1 MLEILGIKAKASI
14 SPGTDD
20 KTSHPRPK
28 EVILK
33 KAGMFQKCFY
43 AALAAL
49 LLLTFCGCSKE
60 TSQKSAENMRREQE
74 TSSLVQ
80 TGAIFA
86 PSTEVVSADAAGE
99 YRYTKLPI
107 EGYRVRSVFPA
118 DGNLIYVVATPCDA
132 SGRFLVGDDGVI
144 PTQLIQYDLE
154 AQKKTA
160 FCYQPALDGARDVT
174 LSSAA
179 IAPDGSLWALVCRFW
194 RAADGE
200 SLTTD
205 FTAERLDADGTAA
218 ETVLLDGMNLNE
230 EPEFLIGSDSSFLL
244 YTFSNG
250 MLSSFDTAGHLTKQE
265 SIALLTEKFAAD
277 SDGQVW
283 FIADTEEGAA
293 LQAVGSEKQVPISGI
308 SNGFPVLCYGADE
321 PGVLYLSDT
330 TALYRVPIQ
339 TGVAEKIAD
348 LAKLNVRGGQPFSRT
363 ANGSFVF
370 ADRSYDVPVLAA
382 LCPGASGGK
391 QKSVL
396 TLATVNPGGQTI
408 AQVREFN
415 RSNSDYQVEILDFS
429 ALLDSGSYMDLFTT
443 WNTAIAAGDTPDMI
457 DFSNLPWHSFADR
470 GLLLDLNTIL
480 PQEDILPWL
489 WKSISYHGANYTFPG
504 CFTVETLV
512 GKQSKLGDRQH
523 WTMQEFLDMVD
534 SSNISMF
541 SGMSRELFLFYMEQ
555 YLLDTFLD
563 EETKTC
569 SFDSEEFQ
577 ALLNYAATLAD
588 PEELGFEVENAMLL
602 IRRDLAL
609 AEPVILSS
617 VGQMHSAESYTVG
630 EPLAWIG
637 WPCPNGT
644 KVRPDA
650 EIAVFKN
657 TDHADG
663 ATAFLQFLLS
673 DTSQTVLG
681 RFAFPMTTS
690 VFEKEITAAMEPRNT
705 NDPDL
710 ATEFTVDGTVY
721 PVVPLSKED
730 AARYETF
737 FENISAQ
744 IYYPWQAANILEA
757 ECGALWAGERTAA
770 ETAAQIQ
777 KRMELYL
784 AENAG

>member
-1 MLEILGIKAKASI
+1 MKRKSNFFKSTGVVFWVFL
-14 SPGTDD
+14 T
-20 KTSHPRPK
+20 
-28 EVILK
+28 
-33 KAGMFQKCFY
+33 
-43 AALAAL
+43 L
-49 LLLTFCGCSKE
+49 LLCACNRE
-60 TSQKSAENMRREQE
+60 AAQKNAENMRREQG

-86 PSTEVVSADAAGE
+86 PSTEFISADAAGA
-99 YRYTKLPI
+99 YTYEKLPLD
-107 EGYRVRSVFPA
+107 GYRVSAVFPA
-118 DGNLIYVVATPCDA
+118 SGNLVYVIATLCDA
-132 SGRFLVGDDGVI
+132 NGYFLVGEDGVI

-174 LSSAA
+174 LSSAV

-194 RAADGE
+194 RADDGE

-205 FTAERLDADGTAA
+205 FTVERLDADGTAT
-218 ETVLLDGMNLNE
+218 EKVLLDGMNLNE
-230 EPEFLIGSDSSFLL
+230 DPEFLIGSDGSFLL

-250 MLSSFDTAGHLTKQE
+250 ILSSFDTTGHLTKQE
-265 SIALLTEKFAAD
+265 SIAQLTEKFAAD

-283 FIADTEEGAA
+283 FLADTEEGAA
-293 LQAVGSEKQVPISGI
+293 LQAVGSEKQIPISGI
-308 SNGFPVLCYGADE
+308 SNGLPVLCYGADE

-330 TALYRVPIQ
+330 TALYRVPLQ

-382 LCPGASGGK
+382 LCPGTSGGK

-429 ALLDSGSYMDLFTT
+429 SLLDSGSYMDLFTT
-443 WNTAIAAGDTPDMI
+443 WNTAIAAGDTPDMV

-470 GLLLDLNTIL
+470 GMLLDLNTIL

-489 WKSISYHGANYTFPG
+489 WKSVSYHGANYTFPG

-512 GKQSKLGDRQH
+512 GKQLKLGDRQH
-523 WTMQEFLDMVD
+523 WTVQEFLALAD
-534 SSNISMF
+534 SSDISMF

-555 YLLDTFLD
+555 YLLDAFLD

-569 SFDSEEFQ
+569 SFDSEEFRS
-577 ALLNYAATLAD
+577 LLDYAATLAE
-588 PEELGFEVENAMLL
+588 PEELGVEVENSMLL

-609 AEPVILSS
+609 AAPVILSS

-637 WPCPNGT
+637 WPGPNGT

-663 ATAFLQFLLS
+663 AAAFLHFLLS

-681 RFAFPMTTS
+681 RFAFPMTVS
-690 VFEKEITAAMEPRNT
+690 AFESEIAAAMEARNT

-721 PVVPLSKED
+721 PVVPLSEED

-777 KRMELYL
+777 SRMELYL
-784 AENAG
+784 AEIYS

>member
-1 MLEILGIKAKASI
+1 MKRKSNFFKSTGVVFWVFL
-14 SPGTDD
+14 T
-20 KTSHPRPK
+20 
-28 EVILK
+28 
-33 KAGMFQKCFY
+33 
-43 AALAAL
+43 L
-49 LLLTFCGCSKE
+49 LLCACNRE
-60 TSQKSAENMRREQE
+60 AAQKNAVNMRQEQG

-86 PSTEVVSADAAGE
+86 PSTEFVNADAAGA
-99 YRYTKLPI
+99 YTYEKLPLD
-107 EGYRVRSVFPA
+107 GYRVSAVFPA
-118 DGNLIYVVATPCDA
+118 SGNLVYVIATLCDA
-132 SGRFLVGDDGVI
+132 NGYFLVGEDGVI

-174 LSSAA
+174 LSSAV

-194 RAADGE
+194 RADDGE

-205 FTAERLDADGTAA
+205 FTVERLDADGTAT
-218 ETVLLDGMNLNE
+218 EKVLLDGMNLNE
-230 EPEFLIGSDSSFLL
+230 DPEFLIGSDGSFLL

-250 MLSSFDTAGHLTKQE
+250 ILSSFDTTGHLTKQE
-265 SIALLTEKFAAD
+265 SIAQLTEKFAAD

-283 FIADTEEGAA
+283 FLADTEEGAA
-293 LQAVGSEKQVPISGI
+293 LQAVGSEKQIPISGI
-308 SNGFPVLCYGADE
+308 SNGLPVLCYGADE

-330 TALYRVPIQ
+330 TALYRVPLQ

-396 TLATVNPGGQTI
+396 TLATVNPSGQTI
-408 AQVREFN
+408 AQVQEFN

-429 ALLDSGSYMDLFTT
+429 SLLDSGSYMDLFTT

-470 GLLLDLNTIL
+470 GMLLDLNTIL

-489 WKSISYHGANYTFPG
+489 WKSVSYHGANYTFPG

-512 GKQSKLGDRQH
+512 GKQLKLGDRQH
-523 WTMQEFLDMVD
+523 WTVQEFLALAD
-534 SSNISMF
+534 SSDISMF

-555 YLLDTFLD
+555 YLLDAFLD

-569 SFDSEEFQ
+569 SFDSEEFRS
-577 ALLNYAATLAD
+577 LLDYAATLAD
-588 PEELGFEVENAMLL
+588 TEELGFEVENSMLL

-609 AEPVILSS
+609 AEPVILSNI
-617 VGQMHSAESYTVG
+617 GQMHSAESYTVG

-637 WPCPNGT
+637 WPGPNGT

-663 ATAFLQFLLS
+663 AAAFLHFLLS

-681 RFAFPMTTS
+681 RFAFPMTAS
-690 VFEKEITAAMEPRNT
+690 MFEKEINAAMEPRNT

-721 PVVPLSKED
+721 PVVPLSEED

-737 FENISAQ
+737 FEHISTQ

>member
-1 MLEILGIKAKASI
+1 MLEILGSKAKALI

-33 KAGMFQKCFY
+33 KAGMFQKCFC

-60 TSQKSAENMRREQE
+60 ASQKNAAITLPEQE
-74 TSSLVQ
+74 TSSAGQ
-80 TGAIFA
+80 AGAIFA
-86 PSTEVVSADAAGE
+86 PSTEFVSADAAGE
-99 YRYTKLPI
+99 YRYAKLPLD
-107 EGYRVRSVFPA
+107 GYRVHAALPA
-118 DGNLIYVVATPCDA
+118 SGSLVYVIATPCDA
-132 SGRFLVGDDGVI
+132 SGRFLVGDDGII

-154 AQKKTA
+154 ARQKTD
-160 FCYQPALDGARDVT
+160 FCYQPALDGARDVAF
-174 LSSAA
+174 SSAA
-179 IAPDGSLWALVCRFW
+179 TAPDGSLWALVCRFW
-194 RAADGE
+194 RADDGE

-205 FTAERLDADGTAA
+205 FTVERLDADGMVT
-218 ETVLLDGMNLNE
+218 EKVLLDGMNLNE
-230 EPEFLIGSDSSFLL
+230 EPEFLIGSDGSFLL

-250 MLSSFDTAGHLTKQE
+250 TLSSFDTAGHLTAQE
-265 SIALLTEKFAAD
+265 PLTLLTEKFAAD

-308 SNGFPVLCYGADE
+308 SNGLPVLCYGADE
-321 PGVLYLSDT
+321 PGVLYMTDT
-330 TALYRVPIQ
+330 TALYRVPLQ
-339 TGVAEKIAD
+339 TGAAEKIAD
-348 LAKLNVRGGQPFSRT
+348 LAKLNVWGGRPFSRT

-396 TLATVNPGGQTI
+396 TLATVNPSGQTI

-415 RSNSDYQVEILDFS
+415 RSNREYQVEILDFS
-429 ALLDSGSYMDLFTT
+429 AQLESSSYMDLFTT
-443 WNTAIAAGDTPDMI
+443 WNTAIVAGDTPDMI

-489 WKSISYHGANYTFPG
+489 WKSVSYNGGNYTFPG

-523 WTMQEFLDMVD
+523 WTVQEFLDLAD
-534 SSNISMF
+534 SSDILMF

-555 YLLDTFLD
+555 YLLDAFLD

-569 SFDSEEFQ
+569 SFDSEEFR
-577 ALLNYAATLAD
+577 ALLDYAATLD
-588 PEELGFEVENAMLL
+588 EPEELGFEVENSMLL

-609 AEPVILSS
+609 AEPVILSNI
-617 VGQMHSAESYTVG
+617 GQMHSAESYTVG

-637 WPCPNGT
+637 WPGPNGT

-663 ATAFLQFLLS
+663 AAAFLHFLLS

-681 RFAFPMTTS
+681 RFAFPMTVLCHTVKCQRLRIILPNIIGS
-690 VFEKEITAAMEPRNT
+690 AHNLLTAFTICHKADMIAYPLIQRFRPRLIFLCCCKLW
-705 NDPDL
+705 DL
-710 ATEFTVDGTVY
+710 FFLIPAVNQIAFHD
-721 PVVPLSKED
+721 S
-730 AARYETF
+730 TF
-737 FENISAQ
+737 VH
-744 IYYPWQAANILEA
+744 
-757 ECGALWAGERTAA
+757 R
-770 ETAAQIQ
+770 
-777 KRMELYL
+777 R
-784 AENAG
+784 

>member
-1 MLEILGIKAKASI
+1 MSNRRG
-14 SPGTDD
+14 GRDT
-20 KTSHPRPK
+20 TSLPHSSCRRANMK
-28 EVILK
+28 RKSNFFKSTGVVFWVFLT
-33 KAGMFQKCFY
+33 
-43 AALAAL
+43 L
-49 LLLTFCGCSKE
+49 LLCACNRE
-60 TSQKSAENMRREQE
+60 AAQKNAENMRREQG

-80 TGAIFA
+80 TGATFA
-86 PSTEVVSADAAGE
+86 PSTEFVNADAAGA
-99 YRYTKLPI
+99 YTYEKLPLD
-107 EGYRVRSVFPA
+107 GYRVSAVFPA
-118 DGNLIYVVATPCDA
+118 SGNLVYVIATLCDA
-132 SGRFLVGDDGVI
+132 NGYFLVGEDGVI

-174 LSSAA
+174 LSSAV

-194 RAADGE
+194 RADDGE
-200 SLTTD
+200 ALTTD
-205 FTAERLDADGTAA
+205 YTVERLDADGTVT
-218 ETVLLDGMNLNE
+218 EKVLLEGMNLNE
-230 EPEFLIGSDSSFLL
+230 EPEFLIGSDGSFLL

-250 MLSSFDTAGHLTKQE
+250 ILSSFDTTGHLTKQE
-265 SIALLTEKFAAD
+265 SIAQLTEKFAAD

-283 FIADTEEGAA
+283 FPADTEEGAA
-293 LQAVGSEKQVPISGI
+293 LQAVGSEKQIPISGI
-308 SNGFPVLCYGADE
+308 SNGLPVLCYGADE

-330 TALYRVPIQ
+330 TALYRVPLQ
-339 TGVAEKIAD
+339 TDVAEKIAD

-396 TLATVNPGGQTI
+396 TLATVNPSGQTI
-408 AQVREFN
+408 AQVQEFN

-429 ALLDSGSYMDLFTT
+429 SLLDSGSYMDLFTT
-443 WNTAIAAGDTPDMI
+443 WNTAIAAGDTPDMV

-470 GLLLDLNTIL
+470 GMLLDLNTIL

-489 WKSISYHGANYTFPG
+489 WKSVSYHGANYTFPG

-512 GKQSKLGDRQH
+512 GKQLKLGDRQH
-523 WTMQEFLDMVD
+523 WTVQEFLALAD
-534 SSNISMF
+534 SSDISMF

-555 YLLDTFLD
+555 YLLDAFLD

-569 SFDSEEFQ
+569 SFDSEEFRS
-577 ALLNYAATLAD
+577 LLDYAATLAE
-588 PEELGFEVENAMLL
+588 PEELGFEVENSMLL

-609 AEPVILSS
+609 AAPVILSS

-637 WPCPNGT
+637 WPGPNGT

-663 ATAFLQFLLS
+663 AAAFLHFLLS

-681 RFAFPMTTS
+681 RFAFPMTVS
-690 VFEKEITAAMEPRNT
+690 AFESEIAAAMEARNT

-721 PVVPLSKED
+721 PVVPLSEED

-757 ECGALWAGERTAA
+757 ECGALWDGERTAA

-777 KRMELYL
+777 SRMELYL
-784 AENAG
+784 AEIYS

>member
-1 MLEILGIKAKASI
+1 MKRKSNFFKSTGVVFWVFL
-14 SPGTDD
+14 T
-20 KTSHPRPK
+20 
-28 EVILK
+28 
-33 KAGMFQKCFY
+33 
-43 AALAAL
+43 L
-49 LLLTFCGCSKE
+49 LLCACNRE
-60 TSQKSAENMRREQE
+60 AAQKNAVNMRQEQG

-86 PSTEVVSADAAGE
+86 PSTEFVNADAAGA
-99 YRYTKLPI
+99 YTYEKLPLD
-107 EGYRVRSVFPA
+107 GYRVSAVFPA
-118 DGNLIYVVATPCDA
+118 SGNLVYVIATLCDA
-132 SGRFLVGDDGVI
+132 NGYFLVGEDGVI

-174 LSSAA
+174 LSSAV

-194 RAADGE
+194 RADDGE
-200 SLTTD
+200 ALTTD
-205 FTAERLDADGTAA
+205 YTVERLDADGTVT
-218 ETVLLDGMNLNE
+218 EKVLLEGMNLNE
-230 EPEFLIGSDSSFLL
+230 EPEFLIGSDGSFLL

-250 MLSSFDTAGHLTKQE
+250 ILSSFDTTGHLTKQE
-265 SIALLTEKFAAD
+265 SIAQLTEKFAAD

-283 FIADTEEGAA
+283 FPADTEEGAA
-293 LQAVGSEKQVPISGI
+293 LQAVGSEKQIPISGI
-308 SNGFPVLCYGADE
+308 SNGLPVLCYGADE

-330 TALYRVPIQ
+330 TALYRVPLQ

-415 RSNSDYQVEILDFS
+415 RSNSEYQVEILDFS

-470 GLLLDLNTIL
+470 GLLLDLNTFL

-489 WKSISYHGANYTFPG
+489 WESVSYHGANYTFPG

-512 GKQSKLGDRQH
+512 GKQLKLGDRQH
-523 WTMQEFLDMVD
+523 WTVQEFLALAD
-534 SSNISMF
+534 SSDISMF

-555 YLLDTFLD
+555 YLLDAFLD

-569 SFDSEEFQ
+569 SFDSEEFRS
-577 ALLNYAATLAD
+577 LLDYAATLAD
-588 PEELGFEVENAMLL
+588 TEELGFEVENSMLL

-609 AEPVILSS
+609 AEPVILSNI
-617 VGQMHSAESYTVG
+617 GQMHSAESYTVG

-637 WPCPNGT
+637 WPGPNGT
-644 KVRPDA
+644 KIRPDA

-657 TDHADG
+657 TDHTDG
-663 ATAFLQFLLS
+663 AAAFLQFLLS

-681 RFAFPMTTS
+681 RFAFPMTAS
-690 VFEKEITAAMEPRNT
+690 AFESEIAAAMEARNT

-721 PVVPLSKED
+721 PVVPMSEED

-777 KRMELYL
+777 SRMELYL
-784 AENAG
+784 AEIYS

>member
-1 MLEILGIKAKASI
+1 MKS
-14 SPGTDD
+14 T
-20 KTSHPRPK
+20 PRF
-28 EVILK
+28 L
-33 KAGMFQKCFY
+33 C
-43 AALAAL
+43 AL
-49 LLLTFCGCSKE
+49 LAISLMLTLCACGREAQK
-60 TSQKSAENMRREQE
+60 KSAADVPPAQAD
-74 TSSLVQ
+74 LVPGQ
-80 TGAIFA
+80 ASTVFA
-86 PSTEVVSADAAGE
+86 PSTDFISAEDAGA
-99 YRYTKLPI
+99 YVYAQLPLA
-107 EGYRVRSVFPA
+107 GYRVHAVLPA
-118 DGNLIYVVATPCDA
+118 DGDLVYAIATRCDA
-132 SGRFLVGDDGVI
+132 NGLFLIGEDGVI
-144 PTQLIQYDLE
+144 PTQIVQYDLE
-154 AQKKTA
+154 AQQKTA
-160 FCYQPALDGARDVT
+160 FCYQPALDSARDIA

-194 RAADGE
+194 RADDGE

-205 FTAERLDADGTAA
+205 FTVERLDADGTAT
-218 ETVLLDGMNLNE
+218 EKVLLDGMNLNE
-230 EPEFLIGSDSSFLL
+230 DPEFLIGSDGSFLL

-250 MLSSFDTAGHLTKQE
+250 MLSSFDTAGHLTAQE
-265 SIALLTEKFAAD
+265 PIALLTEKLAAD
-277 SDGQVW
+277 FDGQVW
-283 FIADTEEGAA
+283 FLADTEEGAA
-293 LQAVGSEKQVPISGI
+293 LQAVGSEKQIPISGI
-308 SNGFPVLCYGADE
+308 SNGLPVLCYGADE

-330 TALYRVPIQ
+330 TALYRVSLQ

-396 TLATVNPGGQTI
+396 TLATVNPSGQTI

-415 RSNSDYQVEILDFS
+415 RSNSEYQVEILDFS
-429 ALLDSGSYMDLFTT
+429 SLLDSGSYMDLFTT

-470 GLLLDLNTIL
+470 GMLLDLNTIL

-489 WKSISYHGANYTFPG
+489 WKSVSYHGANYTFPG

-512 GKQSKLGDRQH
+512 GKQLKLGDRQH
-523 WTMQEFLDMVD
+523 WTVQEFLALAD
-534 SSNISMF
+534 SSDISMF

-555 YLLDTFLD
+555 YLLDAFLD

-577 ALLNYAATLAD
+577 SLLDYAATLAD
-588 PEELGFEVENAMLL
+588 TEELGFEVENSMLL

-609 AEPVILSS
+609 AEPVILSNI
-617 VGQMHSAESYTVG
+617 GQMHSAESYTVG

-637 WPCPNGT
+637 WPGPNGT
-644 KVRPDA
+644 KIRPDA

-657 TDHADG
+657 TDHTDG
-663 ATAFLQFLLS
+663 AAAFLQFLLS

-681 RFAFPMTTS
+681 RFAFPMTAS
-690 VFEKEITAAMEPRNT
+690 AFESEIAAAMEARNT

-721 PVVPLSKED
+721 PVVPLSEED

>member
-1 MLEILGIKAKASI
+1 MKRKSNFFKSI
-14 SPGTDD
+14 GVVFWVFLT
-20 KTSHPRPK
+20 
-28 EVILK
+28 
-33 KAGMFQKCFY
+33 
-43 AALAAL
+43 L
-49 LLLTFCGCSKE
+49 LLCACNRE
-60 TSQKSAENMRREQE
+60 AAQKNAENMRQEQG

-86 PSTEVVSADAAGE
+86 PSTEVVSADAAGA
-99 YRYTKLPI
+99 YTYEKLPLD
-107 EGYRVRSVFPA
+107 GYRVSAVFPA
-118 DGNLIYVVATPCDA
+118 SGNLVYVIATLCDA
-132 SGRFLVGDDGVI
+132 NGYFLVGEDGVI

-174 LSSAA
+174 LSSAV

-194 RAADGE
+194 RADDGE

-205 FTAERLDADGTAA
+205 FTVERLDADGTAT
-218 ETVLLDGMNLNE
+218 EKVLLDGMNLNE
-230 EPEFLIGSDSSFLL
+230 DPEFLIGSDGSFLL

-250 MLSSFDTAGHLTKQE
+250 ILSSFDTTGHLTKQE
-265 SIALLTEKFAAD
+265 SIAQLTEKFAAD

-283 FIADTEEGAA
+283 FLADTEEGAA
-293 LQAVGSEKQVPISGI
+293 LQAVGSEKQIPISGI
-308 SNGFPVLCYGADE
+308 SNGLPVLCYGADE

-330 TALYRVPIQ
+330 TALYRVPLQ

-396 TLATVNPGGQTI
+396 TLATVNPSGQTI
-408 AQVREFN
+408 AQVQEFN

-429 ALLDSGSYMDLFTT
+429 SLLDSGSYMDLFTT

-470 GLLLDLNTIL
+470 GMLLDLNTIL

-489 WKSISYHGANYTFPG
+489 WKSVSYHGVNYTFPG

-512 GKQSKLGDRQH
+512 GKQLKLGDRQH
-523 WTMQEFLDMVD
+523 WTVQEFLALAD
-534 SSNISMF
+534 SSDISMF

-555 YLLDTFLD
+555 YLLDAFLD

-569 SFDSEEFQ
+569 SFDSEEFRS
-577 ALLNYAATLAD
+577 LLDYAATLAD
-588 PEELGFEVENAMLL
+588 TEELGFEVENSMLL

-609 AEPVILSS
+609 AEPVILSNI
-617 VGQMHSAESYTVG
+617 GQMHSAESYTVG

-637 WPCPNGT
+637 WPGPNGT
-644 KVRPDA
+644 KIRPDA

-663 ATAFLQFLLS
+663 AAAFLHFLLS

-681 RFAFPMTTS
+681 RFAFPMTVS
-690 VFEKEITAAMEPRNT
+690 AFESEIAAAMEARNT

-710 ATEFTVDGTVY
+710 VTEFTVDGTVY
-721 PVVPLSKED
+721 PVVPLSEED

-777 KRMELYL
+777 SRMELYL
-784 AENAG
+784 AEIYS

>member
-1 MLEILGIKAKASI
+1 MKRKSNFFKSTGVVFWVFL
-14 SPGTDD
+14 T
-20 KTSHPRPK
+20 
-28 EVILK
+28 
-33 KAGMFQKCFY
+33 
-43 AALAAL
+43 L
-49 LLLTFCGCSKE
+49 LLCACNRE
-60 TSQKSAENMRREQE
+60 AAQKNAENMRREQG

-80 TGAIFA
+80 TGATFA
-86 PSTEVVSADAAGE
+86 PSTEFVNADAAGA
-99 YRYTKLPI
+99 YTYEKLPLD
-107 EGYRVRSVFPA
+107 GYRVSAVFPA
-118 DGNLIYVVATPCDA
+118 SGNLVYVIATLCDA
-132 SGRFLVGDDGVI
+132 NGYFLVGEDGVI

-174 LSSAA
+174 LSSAV

-194 RAADGE
+194 RADDGE
-200 SLTTD
+200 ALTTD
-205 FTAERLDADGTAA
+205 YTVERLDADGTVT
-218 ETVLLDGMNLNE
+218 EKVLLEGMNLNE
-230 EPEFLIGSDSSFLL
+230 EPEFLIGSDGSFLL

-250 MLSSFDTAGHLTKQE
+250 ILSSFDTTGHLTKQE
-265 SIALLTEKFAAD
+265 SIAQLTEKFAAD

-283 FIADTEEGAA
+283 FPADTEEGAA
-293 LQAVGSEKQVPISGI
+293 LQAVGSEKQIPISGI
-308 SNGFPVLCYGADE
+308 SNGLPVLCYGADE

-330 TALYRVPIQ
+330 TALYRVPLQ

-396 TLATVNPGGQTI
+396 TLATVNPSGQTI
-408 AQVREFN
+408 AQVQEFN

-429 ALLDSGSYMDLFTT
+429 SLLDSGSYMDLFTT
-443 WNTAIAAGDTPDMI
+443 WNTAIAAGDTPDMV

-470 GLLLDLNTIL
+470 GMLLDLNTIL

-489 WKSISYHGANYTFPG
+489 WKSVSYHGANYTFPG

-512 GKQSKLGDRQH
+512 GKQLKLGDRQH
-523 WTMQEFLDMVD
+523 WTVQEFLALAD
-534 SSNISMF
+534 SSDISMF

-555 YLLDTFLD
+555 YLLDAFLD

-569 SFDSEEFQ
+569 SFDSEEFRS
-577 ALLNYAATLAD
+577 LLDYAATLAD
-588 PEELGFEVENAMLL
+588 TEELGFEVENSMLL

-609 AEPVILSS
+609 AEPVILSNI
-617 VGQMHSAESYTVG
+617 GQMHSAESYTVG
-630 EPLAWIG
+630 ESLAWIG
-637 WPCPNGT
+637 WPGPNGT

-657 TDHADG
+657 TDHTDG
-663 ATAFLQFLLS
+663 AAAFLQFLLS

-681 RFAFPMTTS
+681 RFAFPMTAS
-690 VFEKEITAAMEPRNT
+690 MFEKEINAAMEPRNT

-721 PVVPLSKED
+721 PVVPLSEED

-784 AENAG
+784 AEIYS

>member
-1 MLEILGIKAKASI
+1 MKRKSNFFKSTGVVFWVFL
-14 SPGTDD
+14 T
-20 KTSHPRPK
+20 
-28 EVILK
+28 
-33 KAGMFQKCFY
+33 
-43 AALAAL
+43 L
-49 LLLTFCGCSKE
+49 LLCACNRE
-60 TSQKSAENMRREQE
+60 AAQKNAENMRREQG

-86 PSTEVVSADAAGE
+86 PSTEFISADAAGA
-99 YRYTKLPI
+99 YTYEKLPLD
-107 EGYRVRSVFPA
+107 GYRVSAVFPA
-118 DGNLIYVVATPCDA
+118 SGNLVYVIATLCDA
-132 SGRFLVGDDGVI
+132 NGYFLVGEDGVI

-174 LSSAA
+174 LSSAV

-194 RAADGE
+194 RADDGE

-205 FTAERLDADGTAA
+205 FTVERLDADGTAT
-218 ETVLLDGMNLNE
+218 EKVLLDGMNLNE
-230 EPEFLIGSDSSFLL
+230 DPEFLIGSDGSFLL

-250 MLSSFDTAGHLTKQE
+250 ILSSFDTTGHLTKQE
-265 SIALLTEKFAAD
+265 SIAQLTEKFAAD

-283 FIADTEEGAA
+283 FLADTEEGAA
-293 LQAVGSEKQVPISGI
+293 LQAVGSEKQIPISGI
-308 SNGFPVLCYGADE
+308 SNGLPVLCYGADE

-330 TALYRVPIQ
+330 TALYRVPLQ

-382 LCPGASGGK
+382 LCPGTSGGK

-429 ALLDSGSYMDLFTT
+429 SLLDSGSYMDLFTT
-443 WNTAIAAGDTPDMI
+443 WNTAIAAGDTPDMV

-470 GLLLDLNTIL
+470 GMLLDLNTIL

-489 WKSISYHGANYTFPG
+489 WKSVSYHGANYTFPG

-512 GKQSKLGDRQH
+512 GKQLKLGDRQH
-523 WTMQEFLDMVD
+523 WTVQEFLALAD
-534 SSNISMF
+534 SSDISMF

-555 YLLDTFLD
+555 YLLDAFLD

-569 SFDSEEFQ
+569 SFDSEEFRS
-577 ALLNYAATLAD
+577 LLDYAATLAE
-588 PEELGFEVENAMLL
+588 PEELGVEVENSMLL

-609 AEPVILSS
+609 AAPVILSS

-637 WPCPNGT
+637 WPGPNGT

-657 TDHADG
+657 TDHTDG
-663 ATAFLQFLLS
+663 AAAFLQFLLS

-681 RFAFPMTTS
+681 RFAFPMTAS
-690 VFEKEITAAMEPRNT
+690 AFESEIAAAMEARNT

-721 PVVPLSKED
+721 PVVPLSEED

-777 KRMELYL
+777 SRMELYL
-784 AENAG
+784 AEIYS